1 MPYSAEDELRTGKIL
16 RVSATAPRFRSA
28 TMSSGSGPAWAM
40 SSPVGD
46 RLQVKA
52 SGGIRTARDAA
63 AMLEAGATR
72 LGLSGSR
79 IVLDGFAD

>member
-40 SSPVGD
+40 SSPVGEAS
-46 RLQVKA
+46 RLPPIPV
-52 SGGIRTARDAA
+52 G
-63 AMLEAGATR
+63 EP
-72 LGLSGSR
+72 
-79 IVLDGFAD
+79 